1 MKKRIWIVIKL
12 RFFINLEI
20 IEEEDK
26 KKKLYLFLKKIYK
39 YCYNLRHIR
48 PLFFFSVIYGCY
60 NLRCIRPLFLLEHL
74 KNKKN

>member
-26 KKKLYLFLKKIYK
+26 KKKLYLF
-39 YCYNLRHIR
+39 
-48 PLFFFSVIYGCY
+48 F
-60 NLRCIRPLFLLEHL
+60 
-74 KNKKN
+74 